1 MKFCGYSCGTGGAG
15 RNVDEDVRRGSWRFP
30 DSSQWSRSSRGCTSS
45 NRMKIFILLGRTA
58 NISDIKSYHWHSGLG
73 ASIAAVPTN
82 SSYKESRALFSVVKF
97 PNDACTA
104 TNGLIGTCLTSTEC
118 TSRYEISKISLQKV
132 LFLNPILIFAM
143 LGVGPQGAIVPQ
155 ASEFVALVWCHIV
168 LSI

>member
-1 MKFCGYSCGTGGAG
+1 M
-15 RNVDEDVRRGSWRFP
+15 
-30 DSSQWSRSSRGCTSS
+30 
-45 NRMKIFILLGRTA
+45 
-58 NISDIKSYHWHSGLG
+58 G

-155 ASEFVALVWCHIV
+155 ASEFVALV
-168 LSI
+168 